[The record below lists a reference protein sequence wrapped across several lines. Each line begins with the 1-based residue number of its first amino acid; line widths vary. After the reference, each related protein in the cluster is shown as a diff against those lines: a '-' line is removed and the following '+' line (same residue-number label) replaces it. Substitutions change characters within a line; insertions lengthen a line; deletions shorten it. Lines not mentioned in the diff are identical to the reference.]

1 MERTVDADRPVADDG
16 RQYHIGTRGGDLA
29 PHCLLVGSPERA
41 EMIGTQLLHGKE
53 VGHHRGLISYTGT
66 HEGIPMS
73 VVTTG
78 MGSATTGIVL
88 PEAVRSGARRF
99 IRVGSCST
107 LWENPSVG
115 ESAIVTGA
123 VRLDGASDNWAP
135 PEFPALADYRVVMAL
150 EKAAQEIAAPH
161 YLGIE
166 ATTSCFNEG
175 QARPDDNGYIP
186 PRLLALHDELVQRG
200 VLLYSMESAT
210 IFVWCL
216 THGKTPGEY
225 WAGSVNAIY
234 GNRRTNV
241 FKVTGDETA
250 ARIALRAML
259 ILNREYPLK

>member
-1 MERTVDADRPVADDG
+1 MNEVDADRPVAAGG
-16 RQYHIGTRGGDLA
+16 RQYHIETGPGDLA

-41 EMIGTQLLHGKE
+41 TMIGATLLKGKK
-53 VGHHRGLISYTGT
+53 VGDHRGLVSYTGDF
-66 HEGIPMS
+66 EGVPMS

-107 LWENPSVG
+107 LWKEPKVG

-123 VRLDGASDNWAP
+123 VRLDGASENWAP
-135 PEFPALADYRVVMAL
+135 LSFPAFADHRVVMAL
-150 EKAAQEIAAPH
+150 QDAAQGLGLPH

-166 ATTSCFNEG
+166 ATTTCFNEG
-175 QARPDDNGYIP
+175 QARPDDNEYIP

-216 THGKTPGEY
+216 THGKKPGQL

-234 GNRRTNV
+234 GNRRTNA
-241 FKVTGDETA
+241 FQVTGDETA
-250 ARIALRAML
+250 AQIAIHAML
-259 ILNREYPLK
+259 ILNDQYPLG